1 MKESDLCVIAVVYG
15 VATWFLVMTL
25 QLPPAAQSYPLI
37 LLTALYL
44 CNTLFL
50 GKQLYSF
57 YRHRVVLN
65 DFRKLFAGF
74 LPGQFFGVLAGCIIY
89 MALVNYLGYYISSV
103 SAAGPILPEGKT
115 DPRNYQLRLH
125 HDCDLSGFLDVPAR
139 TSSPRGLV

>member
-1 MKESDLCVIAVVYG
+1 MRHCGSLWRCDLV
-15 VATWFLVMTL
+15 LVMTL

-74 LPGQFFGVLAGCIIY
+74 CPDSFRRLGGLHYLYGLSELFGL
-89 MALVNYLGYYISSV
+89 LHLQRSV
-103 SAAGPILPEGKT
+103 SAAGPVLPEGKT

-125 HDCDLSGFLDVPAR
+125 HDCDLSGFLDVSAR